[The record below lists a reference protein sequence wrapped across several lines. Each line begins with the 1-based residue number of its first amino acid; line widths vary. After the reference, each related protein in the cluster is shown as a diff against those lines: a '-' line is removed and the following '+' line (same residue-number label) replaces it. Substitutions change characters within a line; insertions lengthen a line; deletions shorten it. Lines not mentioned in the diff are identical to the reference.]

1 MPQSSATNNWS
12 FQSLPR
18 QRSGQFMP
26 HVHLLTTVPET
37 APLLTPPPIRKPLTL
52 QLPNQFA
59 GVAAAGNI
67 GSQNRR
73 RFITARRKAKA
84 TTTTTMK
91 MLVDT
96 EHEEARNLQIEF
108 EWVLRMEVHAI
119 LKQLR
124 TILVECAHRFP
135 VPLYENE
142 GKKTEKFILSVSPD
156 QLKAVLTL
164 TGDAI
169 TQADISFKLCKAPS
183 QTQRTSITHDSPWK
197 LQQVQDAANHLQTAI
212 NHIDDVDDSYHFK
225 TSDEVLHVIGNILDA
240 LQRGRNSLLV
250 PKKKPIDELIKGRNM
265 KSLVPNL
272 PEDLAVSFYLQSHKL
287 IVAVYQLLNNQGTM
301 RFDSRQAEASVQWLN
316 DVLLLLMN
324 GQKLCQQLKDKISVF
339 SVYKDFTVGSRSPS
353 ALSY

>member
-1 MPQSSATNNWS
+1 MPQSSTNNWS
-12 FQSLPR
+12 FQPLHR
-18 QRSGQFMP
+18 QRSGSGYGYPQ
-26 HVHLLTTVPET
+26 HVLNTVPET
-37 APLLTPPPIRKPLTL
+37 AVLTTPPPTRKPLTFSS
-52 QLPNQFA
+52 QIA
-59 GVAAAGNI
+59 GVASAAEHK
-67 GSQNRR
+67 R
-73 RFITARRKAKA
+73 RFLPARKKSA
-84 TTTTTMK
+84 MK
-91 MLVDT
+91 MLADT
-96 EHEEARNLQIEF
+96 EREEALNLQIEF
-108 EWVLRMEVHAI
+108 EWVLRQEVHAI

-142 GKKTEKFILSVSPD
+142 GKKTEKFILAVSPD

-183 QTQRTSITHDSPWK
+183 QTQRTSITGESPWK

-287 IVAVYQLLNNQGTM
+287 IIAVYQLLNNQGTM

>member
-1 MPQSSATNNWS
+1 MPQSPTTNWS
-12 FQSLPR
+12 FQPLHR
-18 QRSGQFMP
+18 QRSGQFQH
-26 HVHLLTTVPET
+26 HVLNSVPET
-37 APLLTPPPIRKPLTL
+37 AVLTTPPPLRKPLSL
-52 QLPNQFA
+52 HIA
-59 GVAAAGNI
+59 GVAAASAAAAISDKNK
-67 GSQNRR
+67 RR
-73 RFITARRKAKA
+73 YITARKKAKS
-84 TTTTTMK
+84 TMK
-91 MLVDT
+91 MLVVDT
-96 EHEEARNLQIEF
+96 EREEALNLQIEF
-108 EWVLRMEVHAI
+108 EWVLRQEVHAI

-135 VPLYENE
+135 VPLYDNE

-250 PKKKPIDELIKGRNM
+250 PKKKPIEELIKGRNM

-287 IVAVYQLLNNQGTM
+287 IIAVYQLLNNQGTM
-301 RFDSRQAEASVQWLN
+301 QFDSRQAEIGVQWLS